1 MTILAF
7 DQATKCSGWSV
18 YRDKELI
25 AHGTFTF
32 TDSNLGLRL
41 WKIRQKVEELYRKY
55 LPDKIVYEDI
65 QLQQDAINNVATF
78 KALAEVFGIIY
89 EYATELGL
97 PNEAIL
103 AGTWRKGLGIAG
115 VKREER
121 KANTQ
126 KWVRDNC
133 GISISEDE
141 ADAIAIGAYAAGIR
155 SKKQIIKQD
164 LGFDWS

>member
-1 MTILAF
+1 MIILAF
-7 DQATKCSGWSV
+7 DQATRCSGWSV

-32 TDSNLGLRL
+32 TDTNLGLRL
-41 WKIRQKVEELYRKY
+41 WKIRQKVEELYKKY
-55 LPDKIVYEDI
+55 LPDKIIYEDI
-65 QLQQDAINNVATF
+65 QLQQGAVNNVTTF

-103 AGTWRKGLGIAG
+103 SGTWRKGLGIVG

-133 GISISEDE
+133 GISVSEDE